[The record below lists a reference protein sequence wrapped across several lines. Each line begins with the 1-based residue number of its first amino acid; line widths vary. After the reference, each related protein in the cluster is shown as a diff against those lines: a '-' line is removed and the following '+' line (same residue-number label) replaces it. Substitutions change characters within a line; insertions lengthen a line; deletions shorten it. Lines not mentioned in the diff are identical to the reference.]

1 MHAQQAD
8 HWMRMYVVG
17 GVHNAQK
24 KKLKDKNSDQLKT
37 LFVNQ
42 LIYLICIEKLHLIS
56 FLQNVHECWM
66 EKDSIHLVK
75 CIWAFKNPLKIR
87 NCIQKIIIT
96 TAHLITIF
104 DTSLS
109 KFAFYINLINQL
121 CSFCQTLSIL
131 SSCGWKI
138 QNIYQWWV
146 FRHSKETFSILLV
159 NK

>member
-121 CSFCQTLSIL
+121 CSFFARHYLSFHL
-131 SSCGWKI
+131 VAGKYKI
-138 QNIYQWWV
+138 YINGGFFVIQKRH
-146 FRHSKETFSILLV
+146 FRYY
-159 NK
+159 